1 MSNRNT
7 VFVGEE
13 TRIGQCYFICRSSSH
28 PNPRALH
35 GNHSPKKCNT
45 SLQRR
50 PSNVCHAPS
59 AHLGPLV
66 QHPAPNRCKVKRE
79 RRRFSTGAVQSASC
93 RRHHPHPM
101 HIPCRPKRRPKRSP
115 KKKRNKTF
123 LHASL
128 SKRNKTED
136 LRDGSCD
143 VWKPGAE
150 ICFDAGRQ
158 LRSANAWVEL

>member
-1 MSNRNT
+1 MLLYMSVIESSKPQSFTWQSFAQKNATLPFRGAHQM
-7 VFVGEE
+7 FVMLL
-13 TRIGQCYFICRSSSH
+13 
-28 PNPRALH
+28 LH
-35 GNHSPKKCNT
+35 T
-45 SLQRR
+45 L
-50 PSNVCHAPS
+50 
-59 AHLGPLV
+59 AHLYSIRRQTVAKWKESEGGFRQV
-66 QHPAPNRCKVKRE
+66 Q
-79 RRRFSTGAVQSASC
+79 FS
-93 RRHHPHPM
+93 RHHAVGII
-101 HIPCRPKRRPKRSP
+101 HIPCTSHADLRRRPKRSP